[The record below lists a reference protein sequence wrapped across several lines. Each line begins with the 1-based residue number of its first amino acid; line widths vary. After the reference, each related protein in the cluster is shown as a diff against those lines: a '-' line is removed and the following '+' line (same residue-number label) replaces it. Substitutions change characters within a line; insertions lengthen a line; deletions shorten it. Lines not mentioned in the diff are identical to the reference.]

1 MAKNLRGG
9 TIMKIEQEKRVT
21 KMNSKKSTGIQALD
35 RRLDGGLPNGSVV
48 LFRSSPKSMS
58 EIFLYYFAAAQKA
71 YYFATDR
78 APKYVKQNING
89 FGLNSDNISFIDIY
103 DQYRKN
109 VDSKRDETILAYFSD
124 ELEKLRQDE
133 DFVCI
138 IDTYSF
144 FLELDVDHG
153 RIRELLDQIYEM
165 SKETNSVSYLY
176 VLKGAYEEKIVEVHS
191 NTCDVIFDIES
202 ERVGECIYN
211 RLLIP
216 KIRGIFPVP
225 TQFIKYQ
232 IIDGIQ
238 IDTSMYIA

>member
-1 MAKNLRGG
+1 MAEEEG
-9 TIMKIEQEKRVT
+9 MCVA
-21 KMNSKKSTGIQALD
+21 KMNTKKSTGIQALD
-35 RRLDGGLPNGSVV
+35 RRLGGGLPNGSVV
-48 LFRSSPKSMS
+48 LFRSNPMSMS
-58 EIFLYYFAAAQKA
+58 EIFLYYFTTAQKT
-71 YYFATDR
+71 YYFTTERD
-78 APKYVKQNING
+78 PKYIKQNISN
-89 FGLNSDNISFIDIY
+89 FGLDTDNISFIDIY
-103 DQYRKN
+103 NKYRKN
-109 VDSKRDETILAYFSD
+109 IGGTGGEKRDEMILKYFSA
-124 ELEKLRQDE
+124 EIEKLRKDK

-144 FLELDVDHG
+144 FLELDVDNG
-153 RIRELLDQIYEM
+153 RIRELLEQIYEM
-165 SKETNSVSYLY
+165 TKETDSVSYLY
-176 VLKGAYEEKIVEVHS
+176 VLKDAYVNKIVEAHS

-202 ERVGECIYN
+202 ERVGENVYN